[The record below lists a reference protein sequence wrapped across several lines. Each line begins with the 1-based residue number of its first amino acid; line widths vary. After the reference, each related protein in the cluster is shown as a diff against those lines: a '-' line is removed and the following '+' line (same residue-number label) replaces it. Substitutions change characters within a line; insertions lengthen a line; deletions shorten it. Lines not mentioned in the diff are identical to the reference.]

1 MKIHLTEDQK
11 KVLELMHDTTRDS
24 RVCDRIK
31 AVLLASEGWT
41 AQMIAQALRI
51 HESTVS
57 RHLKDYFS
65 EEKLAPENGG
75 SESRLSA
82 EQTAELVEYLTANL
96 MHTTAQIVDCVLARW
111 QVTFTVAGMT
121 KWLHRQGFSYKK
133 PVGAPHKFDADKQQ
147 QFIERYTAL
156 KETCGQNNEPILF
169 IDAVHPTQSTKLSY
183 GWMKRG
189 KENVKVVETTGSR
202 TRLNILGALNL
213 QRIEEAVIREYP
225 TIDAKNVILF
235 FGAIRE
241 TYPLSQKVHI
251 ILDGAGYHRSELV
264 QFFAEVLNIQLHYL
278 PPYSPNLNPIERL
291 WKYANEQIRNNVYFP
306 DAKTFRETFHH
317 FFHVTLPEKGQELV
331 TRLTDN
337 FQTLIPASSS

>member
-1 MKIHLTEDQK
+1 
-11 KVLELMHDTTRDS
+11 MHDTTRDG
-24 RVCDRIK
+24 RVRDRIK

-57 RHLKDYFS
+57 RHLKDDFS

-82 EQTAELVEYLTANL
+82 EQTVELVEYLTANL
-96 MHTTAQIVDCVLARW
+96 MHTTAQIIDCVWARW
-111 QVTFTVAGMT
+111 QVTFTVSGMT
-121 KWLHRQGFSYKK
+121 KWLHRQGVSYKK
-133 PVGAPHKFDADKQQ
+133 PVRTPHKFDADKQQ
-147 QFIERYTAL
+147 QFIERYKVL

-213 QRIEEAVIREYP
+213 QRIEETVIRDYP
-225 TIDAKNVILF
+225 TINAKNVVLF

-251 ILDGAGYHRSELV
+251 ILDGAGYHRAEIV
-264 QFFAEVLNIQLHYL
+264 KFFAEVLNIELHYL

-291 WKYANEQIRNNVYFP
+291 WKYANEQIRNNAYFP
-306 DAKTFRETFHH
+306 DAKTFRETVHH
-317 FFHVTLPEKGQELV
+317 FFHVTFPEKIQALA

>member
-1 MKIHLTEDQK
+1 MKITLTDAQK
-11 KVLELMHDTTRDS
+11 KALELMHDITRDG
-24 RVCDRIK
+24 RVRDRIK

-57 RHLKDYFS
+57 RHLKDDFS

-82 EQTAELVEYLTANL
+82 EQTTELVEYLTVNL
-96 MHTTAQIVDCVLARW
+96 MHTTVQIVAYVWARW

-133 PVGAPHKFDADKQQ
+133 PMGTPHKFDVNKQQ
-147 QFIERYTAL
+147 QFIETYTAL
-156 KETCGQNNEPILF
+156 KEARGQQEPILF

-189 KENVKVVETTGSR
+189 RKQVKVVETTGSR
-202 TRLNILGALNL
+202 TLLNIMGALNL
-213 QRIEEAVIREYP
+213 QRTEETIICEYP
-225 TIDAKNVILF
+225 TINAKNVVLF
-235 FGAIRE
+235 FGSIRE
-241 TYPLSQKVHI
+241 TYPLSQKIHL

-264 QFFAEVLNIQLHYL
+264 QFFAEVLNIELHYL

-291 WKYANEQIRNNVYFP
+291 WKYANEQVRNNVYFP
-306 DAKTFRETFHH
+306 NAKTFRETLYH
-317 FFHVTLPEKGQELV
+317 FFHVILPEKAQELT